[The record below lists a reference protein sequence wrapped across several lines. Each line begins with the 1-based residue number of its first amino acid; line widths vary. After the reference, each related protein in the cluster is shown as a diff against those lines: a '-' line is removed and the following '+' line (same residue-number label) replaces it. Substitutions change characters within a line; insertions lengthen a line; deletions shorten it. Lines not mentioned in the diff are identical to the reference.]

1 MLPAQGEEIVGVL
14 ALQQYN
20 RLTLKTGRTDAVHG
34 VGLRVAIASRPKK
47 ERSMTRQPTQSGFAS
62 GLAVGVLVASLA
74 FGVVATVGAQAPQ
87 GQARG
92 RGGAPAAPCGPNIS
106 GALGQNTDPNSR
118 CFELRLYTVDPSRD
132 GVDQFKG
139 GITELHKRFREGEV
153 EVFKNNGVDVM
164 AVWQDLGDPN
174 TLIYLLSY
182 KDRSARDAGWA
193 GFNADPKWTEL
204 RTKYFVPLTTKT
216 YMMSATD
223 YSPLK

>member
-1 MLPAQGEEIVGVL
+1 MAKRFLQTGFVSGLMLGIVL
-14 ALQQYN
+14 A
-20 RLTLKTGRTDAVHG
+20 G
-34 VGLRVAIASRPKK
+34 
-47 ERSMTRQPTQSGFAS
+47 
-62 GLAVGVLVASLA
+62 LA
-74 FGVVATVGAQAPQ
+74 FGVVTTVGAQAQQAPPAQ
-87 GQARG
+87 PAQAAPGQG
-92 RGGAPAAPCGPNIS
+92 RGQRGPAAPAAPCGPNIA
-106 GALGQNTDPNSR
+106 GDLGKNTDPNSR

-132 GVDQFKG
+132 GVGQFKG

-153 EVFKNNGVDVM
+153 EVFKKNGVDVM

-182 KDRSARDAGWA
+182 KDRAARDAGWA

>member
-1 MLPAQGEEIVGVL
+1 MTKRF
-14 ALQQYN
+14 LQ
-20 RLTLKTGRTDAVHG
+20 TGF
-34 VGLRVAIASRPKK
+34 L
-47 ERSMTRQPTQSGFAS
+47 S
-62 GLAVGVLVASLA
+62 GLAVGIVVASLA
-74 FGVVATVGAQAPQ
+74 FGVASVGAQAPQ
-87 GQARG
+87 G
-92 RGGAPAAPCGPNIS
+92 GAPAARGQRGPAAPPAPCGPNIA
-106 GALGQNTDPNSR
+106 GDLGKNTAPNSR
-118 CFELRLYTVDPSRD
+118 CFELRMYTVDPTRD
-132 GVDQFKG
+132 GVGQFKG

-153 EVFKNNGVDVM
+153 EVFKQNGVDVM

-182 KDRSARDAGWA
+182 KDRAARDAGWA

>member
-1 MLPAQGEEIVGVL
+1 MAKRFLQTGFVSGLMLGIVL
-14 ALQQYN
+14 A
-20 RLTLKTGRTDAVHG
+20 G
-34 VGLRVAIASRPKK
+34 
-47 ERSMTRQPTQSGFAS
+47 
-62 GLAVGVLVASLA
+62 LA
-74 FGVVATVGAQAPQ
+74 FGVVTTVGAQAQQAPPAPPAQGAQ

-92 RGGAPAAPCGPNIS
+92 QRGPAAPAAPCGPNIA
-106 GALGQNTDPNSR
+106 GDLGKNTDPNSR
-118 CFELRLYTVDPSRD
+118 CFELRMYTVDPSRD
-132 GVDQFKG
+132 GVGQFKG

-153 EVFKNNGVDVM
+153 EVFKKNGVDVM

-182 KDRSARDAGWA
+182 KDRAARDAGWA